1 MACGCNDPVN
11 SWYDWAH
18 QMPANILD
26 LVAIARLGGTT
37 GAFLNS
43 TTFNTPPVAWT
54 ASGIAYSGEPLVA
67 ALATDSGL
75 AINNANQFNF
85 GHELRNQSVLL
96 APPLQ
101 KVIFARAGTEWEN
114 LITLALGGVTYTDLQ
129 LSFRDNAGTRGDA
142 QGTIPVISWTGSFT
156 GNQQLELVFKRKGQ
170 AVLMLRAINA
180 AGDWSA
186 FEMEIE
192 VITA

>member
-1 MACGCNDPVN
+1 MGCNCNDPVN
-11 SWYDWAH
+11 SWYGWAH

-26 LVAIARLGGTT
+26 LVAMAQLGGVP
-37 GAFLNS
+37 GIFLNS
-43 TTFNTPPVAWT
+43 TSFNTPPVAWT
-54 ASGIAYSGEPLVA
+54 ASGIAYSGEPVVA

-75 AINNANQFNF
+75 AINNANRYNF
-85 GHELRNQSVLL
+85 SHEQRNQSALL

-114 LITLALGGVTYTDLQ
+114 LITLAFGGVTYNDLQ

-156 GNQQLELVFKRKGQ
+156 GNQQLGLVFQEPGH
-170 AVLMLRAINA
+170 VSLMLRAITA

-186 FEMEIE
+186 FEIE
-192 VITA
+192 LFVV

>member
-1 MACGCNDPVN
+1 MGCNCNDPVN

-18 QMPANILD
+18 QMPVNILD
-26 LVAIARLGGTT
+26 LVAIARLGATT
-37 GAFLNS
+37 GTFLNS
-43 TTFNTPPVAWT
+43 TSFNTPPVAWT
-54 ASGIAYSGEPLVA
+54 ASGIAYSGEPVVA

-75 AINNANQFNF
+75 AINNANRYNF
-85 GHELRNQSVLL
+85 SHEQRNQSVLL

-114 LITLALGGVTYTDLQ
+114 LITLAFGGVTYTDLQ

-156 GNQQLELVFKRKGQ
+156 GNQQLGLVFQQPGH
-170 AVLMLRAINA
+170 VSLMLRAINA

-186 FEMEIE
+186 FEIE
-192 VITA
+192 LFII

>member
-18 QMPANILD
+18 QMPVNILD
-26 LVAIARLGGTT
+26 LVAMAQLGGMPGT
-37 GAFLNS
+37 FLNS

-75 AINNANQFNF
+75 AINNANQYNF
-85 GHELRNQSVLL
+85 SHEQRNQSALL

-156 GNQQLELVFKRKGQ
+156 GNQQLGLVFKQRSQ
-170 AVLMLRAINA
+170 VSLMIRAINA
-180 AGDWSA
+180 ASDWSA
-186 FEMEIE
+186 FEMEIK
-192 VITA
+192 IL

>member
-1 MACGCNDPVN
+1 MGCGCNDPVN

-18 QMPANILD
+18 QMPTDIFE
-26 LVAIARLGGTT
+26 LVAMARLGPTT
-37 GAFLNS
+37 GSFLNS
-43 TTFNTPPVAWT
+43 TTFNTPSVAWT
-54 ASGIAYSGEPLVA
+54 EAGITFSGEPVVA

-75 AINNANQFNF
+75 AINNANHFNF
-85 GHELRNQSVLL
+85 SHELRNQSALL

-101 KVIFARAGTEWEN
+101 KVIFAREGTQWEN
-114 LITLALGGVTYTDLQ
+114 LITLAFGGVTYNDLQ

-156 GNQQLELVFKRKGQ
+156 GNQQLGLVLKTEGH
-170 AVLMLRAINA
+170 VSLMLRAITA

-186 FEMEIE
+186 FEIE
-192 VITA
+192 LFII